1 MASDRSLLERQI
13 ERVELRPF
21 TLDGFHRRRQR
32 KDRNRR
38 IGTAVVALL
47 VAGATFGALAWAL
60 TSGHGATPAEQP
72 PNSFAGNWVSTDLD
86 GSFQT
91 MTIRANPEGAYE
103 MVLHDDMT
111 GPCSGPSTDTGTG
124 RLDGAGRLVI
134 LSITTTCESGGEPVG
149 AGDHLIF
156 VHDPTTDTLTDD
168 VGVVWQRDGT

>member
-1 MASDRSLLERQI
+1 MASDRSVLEGQI
-13 ERVELRPF
+13 EGVVLRPF

-38 IGTAVVALL
+38 IGTAFVALVVA
-47 VAGATFGALAWAL
+47 AAAFGGLARAL
-60 TSGHGATPAEQP
+60 TSGHGATPAAQP
-72 PNSFAGNWVSTDLD
+72 PNSFAGNWGSTDSD

-124 RLDGAGRLVI
+124 SLDGAGRLVI
-134 LSITTTCESGGEPVG
+134 LSITTVCESGGEPVD
-149 AGDHLIF
+149 AGDLIF

-168 VGVVWQRDGT
+168 FGVVWQRDGS

>member
-1 MASDRSLLERQI
+1 MASDRSVLERQF

-21 TLDGFHRRRQR
+21 TVDGFHRRRKR

-38 IGTAVVALL
+38 IGSAVAALL
-47 VAGATFGALAWAL
+47 VAGVAIGGLARTL
-60 TSGHGATPAEQP
+60 TSGRGASPAEQP
-72 PNSFAGNWVSTDLD
+72 ANSFAGNWVSTDVD

-91 MTIRANPEGAYE
+91 MTIRANPDGAYE

-124 RLDGAGRLVI
+124 RLDRAGRLVI
-134 LSITTTCESGGEPVG
+134 LSITTTCESGGEPAG

-168 VGVVWQRDGT
+168 VGVVWQQDGT